1 MCKGPE
7 TGRVRGRKEV
17 ESGGWAE
24 MGPLMKP
31 EEVSRVQGKRREEEP
46 TRCVRNALEETEV
59 CGMLCVC
66 SCVCVRAVGPLGGC
80 RGQHPRPPAGNHAHR
95 CAAGIPTDADTP
107 ALECQQPAGGRS
119 SCF

>member
-1 MCKGPE
+1 MRGKVSILGLENSMCKGPE

-59 CGMLCVC
+59 CGNRKTAPQNPTADLLHKVI
-66 SCVCVRAVGPLGGC
+66 LL
-80 RGQHPRPPAGNHAHR
+80 RPEDV
-95 CAAGIPTDADTP
+95 AALPNT
-107 ALECQQPAGGRS
+107 
-119 SCF
+119 